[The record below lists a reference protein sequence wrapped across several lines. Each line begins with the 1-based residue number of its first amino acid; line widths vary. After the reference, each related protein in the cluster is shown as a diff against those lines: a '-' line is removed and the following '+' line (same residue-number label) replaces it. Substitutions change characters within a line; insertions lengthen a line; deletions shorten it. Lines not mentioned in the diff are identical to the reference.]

1 MLSIVGTG
9 KMAQAII
16 KGLKD
21 KFEIEVVGRDL
32 KKLKKLESKNISIKT
47 FEDFS
52 PNEKTIIL
60 AIKPNALNDISKYL
74 NGSDTIIS
82 ILAGVSL
89 EILKNKINA
98 KSYIRAM
105 PNLAAIYKKSMTTIT
120 GDKSKKDMSLEIF
133 KAIGNV
139 VWVETQKELDIATA
153 IAGSGPAFLALV
165 AEAMMDAGVK
175 EGLKRELS
183 KELVEGLFDG
193 FKDLLKNSHPAILKD
208 EVMSPAGTTA
218 QGYAALEDGKVRA
231 AFLKAINLAFK
242 KTQH

>member
-21 KFEIEVVGRDL
+21 RFEIEVVGRDL

-105 PNLAAIYKKSMTTIT
+105 P
-120 GDKSKKDMSLEIF
+120 
-133 KAIGNV
+133 
-139 VWVETQKELDIATA
+139 
-153 IAGSGPAFLALV
+153 
-165 AEAMMDAGVK
+165 
-175 EGLKRELS
+175 
-183 KELVEGLFDG
+183 
-193 FKDLLKNSHPAILKD
+193 
-208 EVMSPAGTTA
+208 
-218 QGYAALEDGKVRA
+218 
-231 AFLKAINLAFK
+231 
-242 KTQH
+242 